1 MSGFELGDVDD
12 TVSVVWHGN
21 GIRAEALPRVTPE
34 GRVRFVEMRVKKDSP
49 DELLTSDDLRG
60 VPFTGMLTWAHGPT
74 PHRSILRAAGWD
86 DAGIERVLRETW
98 TSPLNPARSPKPSLR
113 FKIPEGRRRPDAFYG
128 RVARVYTWLSIW
140 GGTRA
145 PAVEIA
151 EANKVAVTTVHR
163 WIKEARRRGLLP
175 PGQIGRAGA

>member
-1 MSGFELGDVDD
+1 MSGFELGEVDD

-34 GRVRFVEMRVKKDSP
+34 GRVRFVEMRVKKDAP

-60 VPFTGMLTWAHGPT
+60 VPFTGMLTWAHEPKAL
-74 PHRSILRAAGWD
+74 RSILRSAGWD
-86 DAGIERVLRETW
+86 DEGIRRVLRRMSMQLHPSW
-98 TSPLNPARSPKPSLR
+98 SPKKPSLR
-113 FKIPEGRRRPDAFYG
+113 FKIPEGRRKPDAFYG

-145 PAVEIA
+145 PAAEIA
-151 EANKVAVTTVHR
+151 EANKVPVTTVHR